1 VIKARELDS
10 MLRATI
16 HLSYGQKVGSLR
28 LGIFALN
35 GSGVTVICA
44 PARIFSREKAQ
55 KAQKHVE

>member
-1 VIKARELDS
+1 